1 MLFHIKIIHYY
12 CRNKN
17 FQISYRLILVQQ
29 MEILAQ
35 TVPRVS
41 LSNKEDINVNVYP
54 DGKANYVKL
63 TPMTVLKSHVSLELT
78 VLT

>member
-1 MLFHIKIIHYY
+1 
-12 CRNKN
+12 
-17 FQISYRLILVQQ
+17 

-35 TVPRVS
+35 TVPRVL

-63 TPMTVLKSHVSLELT
+63 TPMTVLKSHASLELT